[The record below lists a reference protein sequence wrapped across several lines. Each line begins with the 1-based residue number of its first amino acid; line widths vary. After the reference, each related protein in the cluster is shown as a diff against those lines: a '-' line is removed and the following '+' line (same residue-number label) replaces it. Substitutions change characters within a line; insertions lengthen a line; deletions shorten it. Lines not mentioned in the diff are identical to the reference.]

1 MLIFLYAPKISDEI
15 SKIINNTQGK
25 LKVFIHTP
33 GVIKDNKIDFSA
45 IENAVN
51 IKIDAMQNYENAIF
65 ENHTFGFATS
75 ISPTFKVIDKDAEII
90 SKYEGGDGAVAIKGD
105 CVYCGVGNLPSSLWL
120 RLARHAEVHIYSD
133 KLITMYADSRFVSCQ
148 FPGDCT
154 DRITVKE
161 DGIYTDLFTD
171 KEYTAKGGIL
181 EFEHTSYQMMMF
193 AKK

>member
-1 MLIFLYAPKISDEI
+1 MQMPKKVKKIWDVVTTVLVVLVVILAIFLMP
-15 SKIINNTQGK
+15 
-25 LKVFIHTP
+25 
-33 GVIKDNKIDFSA
+33 
-45 IENAVN
+45 
-51 IKIDAMQNYENAIF
+51 
-65 ENHTFGFATS
+65 
-75 ISPTFKVIDKDAEII
+75 
-90 SKYEGGDGAVAIKGD
+90 
-105 CVYCGVGNLPSSLWL
+105 
-120 RLARHAEVHIYSD
+120 
-133 KLITMYADSRFVSCQ
+133 MYADSRFVSCQ